1 MKILKQTSQFKRDL
15 KKIQNNPKKIANLEV
30 VLRLLREMGT
40 LPKEYNPHLLT
51 GNYKG
56 YMECH
61 VENDFLL
68 IWIDE
73 NEDLIKLI
81 RLGSHSELFK

>member
-30 VLRLLREMGT
+30 VLRLLRETGT
-40 LPKEYNPHLLT
+40 LPKEYSPHLLT
-51 GNYKG
+51 GNYQG

-68 IWIDE
+68 IWIDK